1 MKRTLFFSIPVLTF
15 LILGACASETPEQAA
30 ARQLRN
36 KYTPVTLTADLSKLT
51 DNQRQMIPLLI
62 EAAQAMDEGFWLQAY
77 GDREDLLSGI
87 SDPALRKLIEINY
100 GPWDRL
106 AGNAPFVDGV
116 GPKAEGANYYPAD
129 MTKDEFEAA
138 CAEAPERSE
147 ALRSL
152 YTIVRRDREGDLV
165 AIPYSEAFAG
175 LYQTAAE
182 KLRQAA
188 ELAEDPGFKRYLT
201 LRAEALLTDNY
212 QPSDM
217 AWMDMKD
224 NVIDIVIGP
233 IETYEDRLYGYKAAN
248 EAYVLIKDMA
258 WSARLAKYTTLLP
271 MLQEGLP
278 VPAEYKR
285 EQPGRDSDLNAYD
298 AIYYAGDCNAGSKT
312 IAINLPNDEEVQ
324 MQKGARRLQ
333 LKNTMQ
339 AKFEKILVPI
349 SEVLID
355 EDQRQHIRF
364 EAFFANTMFHEVAHG
379 LGIKNTINGRGTV
392 REALK
397 EKASTLEE
405 GKADILGLYMI
416 SELLDKG
423 EYDDASLMDHYV
435 TFVTSIFRSIRF
447 GATSAH
453 GVANLVR
460 YNFFKEMGAF
470 TRDPET
476 GTYRVNAEKMPE
488 AIDTLSEQILRLQG
502 DGDYEG
508 VVAFIDEMGQMD
520 DVLQGDLDRLADAG
534 IPVDIV
540 LEQGLNVLGLELQI
554 MLEAVKSPA
563 QVRLP

>member
-1 MKRTLFFSIPVLTF
+1 MPVLTI
-15 LILGACASETPEQAA
+15 LILGACARETPEQAA

-62 EAAQAMDEGFWLQAY
+62 EAAQTMDEGFWLQAY
-77 GDREDLLSGI
+77 GDREDLLAGI
-87 SDPALRKLIEINY
+87 TDPALRKLIEINY

-106 AGNAPFVDGV
+106 AGNAPFINGI
-116 GPKAEGANYYPAD
+116 GPKAEGANFYPKD
-129 MTKDEFEAA
+129 MTKDEFEDA
-138 CAEAPERSE
+138 CAESPERAD

-152 YTIVRRDREGDLV
+152 YTMVRRDAEGGLIAV
-165 AIPYSEAFAG
+165 PYSEAFAE
-175 LYQTAAE
+175 LYQAAAE
-182 KLRQAA
+182 KLIQAA
-188 ELAEDPGFKRYLT
+188 ELAEDPGLKRYLT

-212 QPSDM
+212 QLSDM

-224 NVIDIVIGP
+224 NALDIVIGP

-248 EAYVLIKDMA
+248 EAYVLIKDME

-278 VPAEYKR
+278 VPVEYKR

-333 LKNTMQ
+333 LKNTMR
-339 AKFEKILVPI
+339 AKFEQILVPI

-392 REALK
+392 REALQ

-470 TRDPET
+470 TRDAET
-476 GTYRVNAEKMPE
+476 GTYHINAEKMPE
-488 AIDTLSEQILRLQG
+488 AINTLSEQILRLQG

-508 VVAFIDEMGQMD
+508 VVAFINEMGQMD
-520 DVLQGDLDRLADAG
+520 DVLQSDLDRLADAG

>member
-1 MKRTLFFSIPVLTF
+1 MKRTLIFSIPVLTL
-15 LILGACASETPEQAA
+15 LILSACARETPEQAA

-51 DNQRQMIPLLI
+51 DNQREMIPLLI
-62 EAAQAMDEGFWLQAY
+62 EAARTMDKGFWRQAY
-77 GDREDLLSGI
+77 GDREALLAGI
-87 SDPALRKLIEINY
+87 SDPALRKLIDINY

-106 AGNAPFVDGV
+106 AGNAPFLEGV
-116 GPKAEGANYYPAD
+116 GPKAEGANFYPAD

-138 CAEAPERSE
+138 CAESPERSE

-152 YTIVRRDREGDLV
+152 YTMVRRDEEGNLV
-165 AIPYSEAFAG
+165 AIPYSEAFAD
-175 LYQTAAE
+175 LYQTTAE
-182 KLRQAA
+182 KLLQAA

-224 NVIDIVIGP
+224 NAIDIVIGP

-248 EAYVLIKDMA
+248 EAYVLIKDME

-339 AKFEKILVPI
+339 AKFDQILVPI
-349 SEVLID
+349 SEVLIN

-379 LGIKNTINGRGTV
+379 LGIKNTIDGRGTV
-392 REALK
+392 REALQ

-416 SELLDKG
+416 SELLEKG

-453 GVANLVR
+453 GIANLVR

-470 TRDPET
+470 TRDAET
-476 GTYRVNAEKMPE
+476 GTYHINADKMPD

-508 VVAFIDEMGQMD
+508 VVAFINEMGQMD
-520 DVLQGDLDRLADAG
+520 DVLQGDLDRLAEAG

-540 LEQGLNVLGLELQI
+540 LEQGLSVLGL
-554 MLEAVKSPA
+554 
-563 QVRLP
+563 